1 MQYARNSIGF
11 KATKEDIDIHNS
23 DMSQSITNSDTQFSA
38 NKSVVDKSDDIFE
51 KILKDLA
58 TIKRYQRQLIW
69 MYAAI
74 LVIVILQTIEQAFI

>member
-1 MQYARNSIGF
+1 V
-11 KATKEDIDIHNS
+11 KKEDIDIHNS

-38 NKSVVDKSDDIFE
+38 NKSVVYKSDEIFE

-74 LVIVILQTIEQAFI
+74 LVIVILQTIEKVFI

>member
-1 MQYARNSIGF
+1 V
-11 KATKEDIDIHNS
+11 KKEDIDIHNS

-38 NKSVVDKSDDIFE
+38 NKSVVDKSDEIFE

-74 LVIVILQTIEQAFI
+74 LVIVILQTIEKVFI

>member
-1 MQYARNSIGF
+1 M
-11 KATKEDIDIHNS
+11 KKEDIDIHNS

-38 NKSVVDKSDDIFE
+38 NKSVVYKSDEIFE

-74 LVIVILQTIEQAFI
+74 LVIVILQTIEKVFI

>member
-1 MQYARNSIGF
+1 M
-11 KATKEDIDIHNS
+11 KKEDIDIHNS

-38 NKSVVDKSDDIFE
+38 NKSVVDKSDEIFE

-74 LVIVILQTIEQAFI
+74 LVIVILQTIEKVFI